1 MSVLKSK
8 RDESVIEF
16 INTAREL
23 NMHTIRQCVKFP
35 KRYTFFVSQ
44 DIVSLSNEIY
54 EDVVKANAINPSNRH
69 EAQTRKDLL
78 IAAHTS
84 CESLVAKIAL
94 AKELFPIEE
103 KPMIRWMEFINKE
116 QRLLKGA
123 IKHDDERYKSLLT
136 T

>member
-8 RDESVIEF
+8 RDESIIEF

-35 KRYTFFVSQ
+35 KRYTFFVNQ
-44 DIVSLSNEIY
+44 DIVALSNEIY
-54 EDVVKANAINPSNRH
+54 EDSVKANAINPSNQH
-69 EAQTRKDLL
+69 EAQARKDLL
-78 IAAHTS
+78 IAAYTN

-103 KPMIRWMEFINKE
+103 RHMIRWMEFISKE

-123 IKHDDERYKSLLT
+123 IKHDEERYKSLPT